1 LDVLYHI
8 FCFKRDF
15 FNTPTVH
22 ISSNSRLILKQ
33 GSSGPTVRKLQR
45 KLKKLGF
52 NPGRLDGA
60 FGRKT
65 RAGLIKFQKSR
76 GLVADG
82 IAGPR
87 TLAALNLKIDECI
100 ASTIPLVTIDMVT
113 QMFPFTPQPS
123 IETNLP
129 FVLTALENEKLTD
142 KTMVLVAFS
151 TIRAEA
157 ECFEPISELISRFNT
172 SPGGRPFDLYDYR
185 RDLGNK
191 GPPDGE
197 KFRGRGFIQ
206 LTGRINYEQYGEAI
220 GFGNELVDNPEIA
233 NEVRVAAQLLAA
245 FLKDKE
251 ERIRD
256 AVRND
261 DLKTTRQLINGGS
274 HGLDRFTDAF
284 RIGEKL
290 IA

>member
-1 LDVLYHI
+1 MTALE
-8 FCFKRDF
+8 
-15 FNTPTVH
+15 
-22 ISSNSRLILKQ
+22 Q
-33 GSSGPTVRKLQR
+33 GSKSPQVKNVQR

-52 NPGRLDGA
+52 NPGRLDGV
-60 FGRKT
+60 FGKKT
-65 RAGLIKFQKSR
+65 RAALIRFQKSR

-87 TLAALNLKIDECI
+87 TLAALNLKIDESI
-100 ASTIPLVTIDMVT
+100 TSVIPLVTVDVVT
-113 QMFPFTPQPS
+113 RMFPFTPESS

-129 FVLTALENEKLTD
+129 FVLTALEKEKLTD
-142 KTMVLVAFS
+142 KNLVLVALS

-206 LTGRINYEQYGEAI
+206 LTGRINYREYGDVI
-220 GFGNELVDNPEIA
+220 GLGNELVDNPELA
-233 NEVRVAAQLLAA
+233 NQADIAAQLLAA
-245 FLKDKE
+245 FLKDREK
-251 ERIRD
+251 RIRD
-256 AVRND
+256 AVKND
-261 DLKTTRQLINGGS
+261 DLITARRLVNGGS

-284 RIGEKL
+284 RIGERIL
-290 IA
+290 V

>member
-1 LDVLYHI
+1 MTAL
-8 FCFKRDF
+8 
-15 FNTPTVH
+15 T
-22 ISSNSRLILKQ
+22 Q
-33 GSSGPTVRKLQR
+33 GTKGPEVKKLQR

-52 NPGRLDGA
+52 NPGRLDGV
-60 FGRKT
+60 FGKKT
-65 RAGLIKFQKSR
+65 RAALIRFQKSS
-76 GLVADG
+76 GLFADG

-87 TLAALNLKIDECI
+87 TLAALNLKTDECI
-100 ASTIPLVTIDMVT
+100 ASIIPLVTVDVVT
-113 QMFPFTPQPS
+113 KLFPFTPHSS

-129 FVLTALENEKLTD
+129 FVLTALEKEKLTD
-142 KTMVLVAFS
+142 RILVLAALS

-191 GPPDGE
+191 GPPHGE

-206 LTGRINYEQYGEAI
+206 LTGRINYRQYGEVI
-220 GFGNELVDNPEIA
+220 GLGNELADNPELA
-233 NEVRVAAQLLAA
+233 NQADIAAQLLAA

-256 AVRND
+256 AVKND
-261 DLKTTRQLINGGS
+261 DLKTARHLVNGGS
-274 HGLDRFTDAF
+274 HGLDRFIDAF
-284 RIGEKL
+284 RIGQG
-290 IA
+290 IIG

>member
-1 LDVLYHI
+1 
-8 FCFKRDF
+8 
-15 FNTPTVH
+15 
-22 ISSNSRLILKQ
+22 
-33 GSSGPTVRKLQR
+33 
-45 KLKKLGF
+45 LGF
-52 NPGRLDGA
+52 NPARLNGV
-60 FGRKT
+60 FGKKT
-65 RAGLIKFQKSR
+65 RAALIRFQKSR
-76 GLVADG
+76 GLVADE

-87 TLAALNLKIDECI
+87 TLAALNLKIDESI
-100 ASTIPLVTIDMVT
+100 TSVIPLVTTDIVT
-113 QMFPFTPQPS
+113 RMFPFTFQSS

-129 FVLTALENEKLTD
+129 FVLTALEKEKLTD
-142 KTMVLVAFS
+142 KNLVLVALS

-206 LTGRINYEQYGEAI
+206 LTGRINYQHYGNVI
-220 GFGNELVDNPEIA
+220 GLGNELVDKPEIA
-233 NEVRVAAQLLAA
+233 NQPNVAAQLLAA
-245 FLKDKE
+245 YLKDRE

-256 AVRND
+256 AITND
-261 DLKTTRQLINGGS
+261 DLKTARQLVNGGS

-290 IA
+290 IANS